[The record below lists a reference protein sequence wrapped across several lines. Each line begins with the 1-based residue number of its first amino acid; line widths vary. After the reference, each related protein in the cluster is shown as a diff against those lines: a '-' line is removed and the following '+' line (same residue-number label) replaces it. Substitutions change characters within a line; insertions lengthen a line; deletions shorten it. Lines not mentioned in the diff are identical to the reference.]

1 MRDIVRQREEAKRL
15 SVRRAAGAAS
25 RPMLHVE
32 RTSTCASPDSL
43 VVEEPLEIRLDGE
56 TVSITMRTPGHDDEL
71 AVGFLFGEGILKGVD
86 DLVALSFCQSSE
98 EPEQRNI
105 VSLATAMERH
115 PDLQRLHRHFY
126 TSSSCGVCGKTSIE
140 AVVTTAPPVI
150 SATCL
155 EARTLRTLDRQM
167 RQAQELF
174 AQTGGLHAAALFT
187 SAGRL
192 LLLREDVGRH
202 NAVDKVIGSML
213 LRDRLPLDSCLLMV
227 SGRISFEIVQKAL
240 MARIPVLAAVSAPTS
255 LAVELALQ
263 SNLTLIGFLRGE
275 AFNIYT
281 HPERVRN
288 LPQRAAQLAG

>member
-1 MRDIVRQREEAKRL
+1 MRDIVRQRQEAQGPAP
-15 SVRRAAGAAS
+15 RRAAGATPGAL
-25 RPMLHVE
+25 LHVE
-32 RTSTCASPDSL
+32 RSTSNAAPDSL

-98 EPEQRNI
+98 DPEQRNS
-105 VSLATAMERH
+105 VSLATAMERR
-115 PDLQRLHRHFY
+115 PDLLRLHRHFY

-140 AVVTTAPPVI
+140 AVMTTAPPVT

-155 EARTLRTLDRQM
+155 EARTLRLLDRRM

-240 MARIPVLAAVSAPTS
+240 MARIPVIAAVSAPTS